1 MPSALSSSGD
11 LSPAH
16 PEASIFESG
25 VGRREEGEGG
35 MMSSYNKSD
44 VLVFS
49 GRSSKAKINKMS
61 HDLLLKNKLLMPN
74 WQLLPVHNCKP
85 GEVIA

>member
-61 HDLLLKNKLLMPN
+61 HDLSSKINYSCPTGSFFPFITIN
-74 WQLLPVHNCKP
+74 P
-85 GEVIA
+85 GK